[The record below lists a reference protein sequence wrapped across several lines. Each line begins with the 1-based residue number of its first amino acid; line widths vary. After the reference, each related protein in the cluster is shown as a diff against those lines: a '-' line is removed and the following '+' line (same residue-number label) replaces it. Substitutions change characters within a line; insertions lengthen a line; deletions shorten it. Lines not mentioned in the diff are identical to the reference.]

1 MLLFNRY
8 EYNPRTDLIGKG
20 GFSRVYKALD
30 QEGNV
35 AVALKI
41 YKNTE
46 DAGGE
51 KPIPEKDRILALD
64 HPNICRYLLIEEMEK
79 EDSFGEREGF
89 QVAVLEWMNGGDL
102 ASHYKSRRDLVILK
116 KLLEDTVRGLQYLH
130 ANGIVH
136 RHVRAANILVRTELE
151 SAVAKVADF
160 GTGKRAAGDE
170 SGLITAVQYLAP
182 EQLNAGKYGNEGKV
196 SYNIDYWA
204 LGICVYEMM
213 TGDVLFISGEL
224 DSREQIMN
232 HILSPVLPEKINRLP
247 EPFRPMV
254 AACLVKDARERT
266 RDGDDL
272 LQILQGAISGE
283 APVNE
288 EETVKLLKT
297 ELPVE
302 ETVKPAMAA
311 GETEQSVPP
320 TEEVVQLVPPAEEPV
335 WPEPPGK
342 ELVQP
347 APNGADGTADIEK
360 EEMDEDATVL
370 IKRPVIIQE
379 EALVKEDIKPAEIEE
394 EVDEDATVLIKRPVI
409 KKEEEPVHE
418 EEGVAA
424 DKGEDKPPA
433 EEEEADPDATVLIA
447 RPVAKTAE
455 PVHEQ
460 AEEADEDATVLI
472 ARPAA
477 VSGAPGSWPTG
488 GAGTW
493 GATGTPGVT
502 GPSAGG
508 AREEQ
513 MSLFNRYQ
521 YNPQTGL
528 IGRGGF
534 SRVYKAFDRKLN
546 RWVAL
551 KIYKT
556 SEFPERYSPIA
567 EIRRVVNL
575 DHPNICRYLDIEEI
589 EKENTFGEK
598 EITQICVMELL
609 DGGNFAQYITA
620 HNTEE
625 TLKKLVGDVLNG
637 LAYLHRNGI
646 IHRDIKPANILIKE
660 TIDGPVAKITDFGIS
675 KGSDSVNSNSSS
687 ALVVSIPYMAPE
699 QLNVKKYGIQENISY
714 NLDLWSLGVTIYEV
728 ITGKV
733 LFKNSEQDSSEQI
746 MTNIMAPELPEKIS
760 ELQEPFRSIVAHC
773 IIKSANERAQKAEE
787 LIVLLHSTHTDE
799 PSLPSPSR
807 LAPEISIT
815 TESSGAAPE
824 TLATPATPTT
834 STAPTVRVSRP
845 SFFIDNPELPSS
857 PPPRIKPAGT
867 PSFPYWKIGLGI
879 AAGAV
884 VAFLLLWLFSGKNN
898 SGNTDLS
905 SGHNADTTSTHNQ
918 TTVPATTRTTVP
930 GSDSLTGKASH
941 TANPGNPG
949 TTGLNT
955 GGERGTGGQ
964 TTKEE
969 REKRTPTDRNASR
982 HKTQEASN
990 PDNNQ
995 QPYTL
1000 ELTANKACHLTLNGE
1015 DQGTLRSGGTIRI
1028 FLTAGSYTIKATS
1041 TTDNT
1046 SFTTSFEIKAGNLGQ
1061 VGHRRMELQ

>member
-20 GFSRVYKALD
+20 VFSRVYKAFD
-30 QEGNV
+30 REGNV

-51 KPIPEKDRILALD
+51 KPIPEKDRMLALD

-79 EDSFGEREGF
+79 EDSFGEKESF
-89 QVAVLEWMNGGDL
+89 QVCIMEWMDGGDL
-102 ASHYKSRRDLVILK
+102 AGYYKSRRDLVILK
-116 KLLEDTVRGLQYLH
+116 KLLEDTIRGLQYLH
-130 ANGIVH
+130 ANGMVH
-136 RHVRAANILVRTELE
+136 RHVRAANILVRTGLE
-151 SAVAKVADF
+151 GPVAQVTDF

-182 EQLNAGKYGNEGKV
+182 EQLNVRKYGNQGKV

-213 TGDVLFISGEL
+213 TGDILFRTGEQ

-232 HILSPVLPEKINRLP
+232 NILSPVLPEKINRLP
-247 EPFRPMV
+247 EPFRSML

-266 RDGDDL
+266 RDGENL
-272 LQILQGAISGE
+272 LQILQGEISGE
-283 APVNE
+283 APVDE

-297 ELPVE
+297 ELPAE
-302 ETVKPAMAA
+302 EP
-311 GETEQSVPP
+311 
-320 TEEVVQLVPPAEEPV
+320 VQLVPPAEEPV
-335 WPEPPGK
+335 LP
-342 ELVQP
+342 VQ
-347 APNGADGTADIEK
+347 
-360 EEMDEDATVL
+360 EEEEVDPDATVL
-370 IKRPVIIQE
+370 IR
-379 EALVKEDIKPAEIEE
+379 
-394 EVDEDATVLIKRPVI
+394 RPVI
-409 KKEEEPVHE
+409 KEEEEPVKEEPKPAE
-418 EEGVAA
+418 EEVKLA
-424 DKGEDKPPA
+424 EEEIKPIVPA
-433 EEEEADPDATVLIA
+433 QEEEEADPDATVLIR
-447 RPVAKTAE
+447 RPVIKEEEE
-455 PVHEQ
+455 PVREEPKAIEPVQ
-460 AEEADEDATVLI
+460 EEMEIAADKEDDRKKATEEAEEVDEDATVLM
-472 ARPAA
+472 ARPPTTPTERKNPPVTPDESGPARSSG
-477 VSGAPGSWPTG
+477 VSEPSGALGPSGSWPPGSTG
-488 GAGTW
+488 NAAPSGSWPPGASGSW
-493 GATGTPGVT
+493 GASGSLGSSGTPGTPGVP
-502 GPSAGG
+502 PSGG
-508 AREEQ
+508 TREDQ

-620 HNTEE
+620 YKSEE
-625 TLKKLVGDVLNG
+625 VLKKLVGDVLNG

-699 QLNVKKYGIQENISY
+699 QLNVKKYGVQEKISY

-733 LFKNSEQDSSEQI
+733 LFKNNEQDSSEQI
-746 MTNIMAPELPEKIS
+746 MTNIMAPELPEKIK
-760 ELQEPFRSIVAHC
+760 ELPEPFRSIVAHC

-787 LIVLLHSTHTDE
+787 LIVLLHSNHTE
-799 PSLPSPSR
+799 IPALPLVPLR
-807 LAPEISIT
+807 TAPEVSST
-815 TESSGAAPE
+815 TEAPV
-824 TLATPATPTT
+824 
-834 STAPTVRVSRP
+834 TAPAAKVSKP
-845 SFFIDNPELPSS
+845 SFCIDKPEVPPS
-857 PPPRIKPAGT
+857 PPPRIRPASAQ
-867 PSFPYWKIGLGI
+867 SFPYWKMGLGVV
-879 AAGAV
+879 AGAA
-884 VAFLLLWLFSGKNN
+884 VAFFLFWFFSGRNN

-905 SGHNADTTSTHNQ
+905 NSQKADTTHAHNPVVNPVSPSP
-918 TTVPATTRTTVP
+918 TVAVADSPADKITKSREQGPDDQAKQDRKKKIRITE
-930 GSDSLTGKASH
+930 GQDNH
-941 TANPGNPG
+941 TD
-949 TTGLNT
+949 
-955 GGERGTGGQ
+955 
-964 TTKEE
+964 K
-969 REKRTPTDRNASR
+969 PTDHNASR
-982 HKTQEASN
+982 HKTEEAAGAG
-990 PDNNQ
+990 DTQ

-1000 ELTANKACHLTLNGE
+1000 ELTANKDCRLFVNGE
-1015 DQGTLRSGGTIRI
+1015 SQGTVHAGGTMKI

-1046 SFTTSFEIKAGNLGQ
+1046 SYSTSFEVKAANLGQ
-1061 VGHRRMELQ
+1061 VSHRRLELQ